1 MRENDHS
8 TMNISIA
15 GIIQKEPYI
24 MEGREHLNIT
34 IDEIYFT
41 IVPKSENYN
50 HFIEKLGQLILN
62 KKARD
67 EIF

>member
-1 MRENDHS
+1 
-8 TMNISIA
+8 
-15 GIIQKEPYI
+15 